1 VIPAAG
7 IVAEAERRSFT
18 QPQTLAVLT
27 LALDENWSTIP
38 IGFFDQLANLPHPT
52 VDPWYNLAQ
61 LRRVGSTDWQAFKM
75 RLYRQLPA
83 ALPFIL
89 GSEGEDAL
97 PLTEAQAQQLLTDV
111 AQLRKDVA
119 NIAAQLGPTL
129 PGWPSLGLNA
139 KGQELTWRDAFGVV
153 KADVAAIKNKLLG

>member
-1 VIPAAG
+1 VIPAAA

-27 LALDENWSTIP
+27 MALDENWTTIP
-38 IGFFDQLANLPHPT
+38 TGFFDQLANLPHPT

-75 RLYRQLPA
+75 RLYRQLPQ
-83 ALPFIL
+83 ALPFTL
-89 GSEGEDAL
+89 GTEDLLSAL
-97 PLTEAQAQQLLTDV
+97 SDDEQRELLAGVRYIRD
-111 AQLRKDVA
+111 
-119 NIAAQLGPTL
+119 QLGPTL

-139 KGQELTWRDAFGVV
+139 KGQELTWRDAFGVA
-153 KADVAAIKNKLLG
+153 KADVAAIKKKLLG